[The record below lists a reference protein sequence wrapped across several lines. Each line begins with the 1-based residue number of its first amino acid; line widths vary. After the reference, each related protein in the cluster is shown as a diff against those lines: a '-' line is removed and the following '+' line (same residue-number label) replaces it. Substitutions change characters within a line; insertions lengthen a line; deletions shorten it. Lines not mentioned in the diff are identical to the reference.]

1 MTHFFTAF
9 SQRLT
14 HTWCFLFVCFSMVG
28 VTVQAQNAKLPSVNP
43 KMSFT
48 NAEGQTVQEDN
59 FNGGAPLHVVFEA
72 NPQDLGNYTPLYEW
86 QFLRE
91 NSTTPFLTRYE
102 RTTHYDFSESGNF
115 RVRLLVSFVLGR
127 DTVNYA
133 QDEPFVLNFAESK
146 LEFPNAFTPNGD
158 GINDIFKAKDGFQ
171 SIVSFRAVVVN
182 RWENKWRIG
191 QILPRG
197 GMEKAEEMKLPKEPI
212 SSTSP
217 LEELM
222 EEITTSRKPSTSYAV
237 TMLSANNAKFRC
249 IAHKV

>member
-14 HTWCFLFVCFSMVG
+14 HTWWFLFVCFAMVG
-28 VTVQAQNAKLPSVNP
+28 VTMQAQNAKLPSVNP

-115 RVRLLVSFVLGR
+115 NSPMPSPPMAMAS
-127 DTVNYA
+127 TTS
-133 QDEPFVLNFAESK
+133 SK
-146 LEFPNAFTPNGD
+146 PKMD
-158 GINDIFKAKDGFQ
+158 FKA
-171 SIVSFRAVVVN
+171 
-182 RWENKWRIG
+182 
-191 QILPRG
+191 
-197 GMEKAEEMKLPKEPI
+197 
-212 SSTSP
+212 SSVFVP
-217 LEELM
+217 LW
-222 EEITTSRKPSTSYAV
+222 
-237 TMLSANNAKFRC
+237 
-249 IAHKV
+249 